1 MAGSRSQPAPR
12 VADGRNRAVVRL
24 QSQVWRGYLKG
35 VVFYSYRSRM
45 VSPKDSGRHEGEDSS
60 RHAGGDVAD
69 RRFNDES
76 EDS

>member
-1 MAGSRSQPAPR
+1 VGGSCSQLAPR
-12 VADGRNRAVVRL
+12 VADGRNRAALRL

-45 VSPKDSGRHEGEDSS
+45 AGPKDSGRHEGEDSS
-60 RHAGGDVAD
+60 RHAGGDIAD
-69 RRFNDES
+69 RRNDES